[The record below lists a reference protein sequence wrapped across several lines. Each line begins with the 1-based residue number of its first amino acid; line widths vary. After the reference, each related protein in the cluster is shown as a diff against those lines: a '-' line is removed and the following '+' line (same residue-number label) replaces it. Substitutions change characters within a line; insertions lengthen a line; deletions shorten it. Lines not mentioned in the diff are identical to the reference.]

1 MATTIFFQ
9 TFPKLFLPEFQK
21 RNSWIVTVYSNENEE
36 KAEFYNAYHLYKHYH
51 CSVCGTVE
59 ITKKRAKGKDNYYSG
74 HTCKVCKNSEFLNL
88 LSNNEFFKAK
98 DISFELF
105 ENQDFYHIQ
114 PYIHIPSV
122 NYENKV
128 IDKKIELRGYKC
140 DKKIYNP
147 NYFKDDFF
155 KEENIKY
162 RYTDISINEINNFF
176 LNSLS
181 DVYISKK
188 EEIRNEL
195 SLINKNKTQ
204 YCPSISIYFPI

>member
-21 RNSWIVTVYSNENEE
+21 RNSWIVTVYSDENEE

-59 ITKKRAKGKDNYYSG
+59 ITKKRAKGKDNYYRG
-74 HTCKVCKNSEFLNL
+74 HTCKVCKNNNFLNL

-98 DISFELF
+98 NISFELF

-114 PYIHIPSV
+114 PYINIPSV

-128 IDKKIELRGYKC
+128 VDKRIELRGYKC

-147 NYFKDDFF
+147 SYFKDDFF

-162 RYTDISINEINNFF
+162 RITDISINEINNLF
-176 LNSLS
+176 LDSLR
-181 DVYISKK
+181 VEYICKKDEIKNILFSK
-188 EEIRNEL
+188 
-195 SLINKNKTQ
+195 
-204 YCPSISIYFPI
+204 

>member
-59 ITKKRAKGKDNYYSG
+59 ITKKRAKGKDNYYRS

-98 DISFELF
+98 KISFELF

-114 PYIHIPSV
+114 PYIYIPFV

-128 IDKKIELRGYKC
+128 IDKRIELKGYKC

-147 NYFKDDFF
+147 SYFKDDFF

-162 RYTDISINEINNFF
+162 RVTDISINEINNFF
-176 LNSLS
+176 LESL
-181 DVYISKK
+181 K
-188 EEIRNEL
+188 EEFIAIKGE
-195 SLINKNKTQ
+195 IK
-204 YCPSISIYFPI
+204 CVV

>member
-59 ITKKRAKGKDNYYSG
+59 ITKKRAKGKDNYYRG
-74 HTCKVCKNSEFLNL
+74 HTCKVCKNSDFLNL

-98 DISFELF
+98 NINFELF
-105 ENQDFYHIQ
+105 ENQDFFHIQ
-114 PYIHIPSV
+114 PYVFIPFV

-140 DKKIYNP
+140 DKKIYKP
-147 NYFKDDFF
+147 DYFKDDFF

-162 RYTDISINEINNFF
+162 KVTDISLNEINNFF
-176 LNSLS
+176 FENL
-181 DVYISKK
+181 
-188 EEIRNEL
+188 RNEFE
-195 SLINKNKTQ
+195 SK
-204 YCPSISIYFPI
+204 ISYLKDKLLRR

>member
-1 MATTIFFQ
+1 MGQTIFFK
-9 TFPKLFLPEFQK
+9 TYPRIFLPEFQK

-36 KAEFYNAYHLYKHYH
+36 KSEFYNAYFIYKHYY

-59 ITKKRAKGKDNYYSG
+59 ITKKRAKRKDNYYSG
-74 HTCKVCKNSEFLNL
+74 HTCKTCNHSDFLNL

-98 DISFELF
+98 NISFELF

-114 PYIHIPSV
+114 PYINIPSV

-128 IDKKIELRGYKC
+128 VDKRIELRGYKC

-147 NYFKDDFF
+147 NYFKDGFF

-162 RYTDISINEINNFF
+162 RFTDISINEINNFF
-176 LNSLS
+176 LGNLK
-181 DVYISKK
+181 DEFIAKF
-188 EEIRNEL
+188 EEI
-195 SLINKNKTQ
+195 KNVLFCK
-204 YCPSISIYFPI
+204 

>member
-9 TFPKLFLPEFQK
+9 TFPKLFLSQFQK
-21 RNSWIVTVYSNENEE
+21 RNSWIITTYTNENEE
-36 KAEFYNAYHLYKHYH
+36 KTEFYNAYFIYKHYY
-51 CSVCGTVE
+51 CSNCGTVE
-59 ITKKRAKGKDNYYSG
+59 VIKKRAKRKDNYYSG
-74 HTCKVCKNSEFLNL
+74 HTCKVCKNSEFFNL

-98 DISFELF
+98 NISFELF

-114 PYIHIPSV
+114 PYIYIPFV

-128 IDKKIELRGYKC
+128 VDKRIELRGYKC

-176 LNSLS
+176 LESL
-181 DVYISKK
+181 KK
-188 EEIRNEL
+188 EFMDKKDEM
-195 SLINKNKTQ
+195 KN
-204 YCPSISIYFPI
+204 SIFYK

>member
-21 RNSWIVTVYSNENEE
+21 RNSWIVTAYSNENEE
-36 KAEFYNAYHLYKHYH
+36 KAEFYNAYFIYKHYH

-59 ITKKRAKGKDNYYSG
+59 ITKKRAKGKDNYCRG
-74 HTCKVCKNSEFLNL
+74 HTCKVCKNSDFLNL

-98 DISFELF
+98 NINFELF

-114 PYIHIPSV
+114 PYIYIPFV

-147 NYFKDDFF
+147 SYFKDDFF

-162 RYTDISINEINNFF
+162 KYTDISINEINNFF
-176 LNSLS
+176 LESLNDALS
-181 DVYISKK
+181 LKI
-188 EEIRNEL
+188 EEIKDEL
-195 SLINKNKTQ
+195 PYK
-204 YCPSISIYFPI
+204 

>member
-9 TFPKLFLPEFQK
+9 TFPKLFLSEFQK
-21 RNSWIVTVYSNENEE
+21 RNSWIITTYTDENEE
-36 KAEFYNAYHLYKHYH
+36 KAEFYNAYYLYKHYH
-51 CSVCGTVE
+51 CSFCGTVE

-74 HTCKVCKNSEFLNL
+74 HTCKVCKNCDFLNL

-98 DISFELF
+98 NISFELF

-114 PYIHIPSV
+114 PYIYIPFV

-128 IDKKIELRGYKC
+128 VDKKIELRGYKC

-176 LNSLS
+176 LESM
-181 DVYISKK
+181 K
-188 EEIRNEL
+188 EGFLDKRDEIRDIFL
-195 SLINKNKTQ
+195 NK
-204 YCPSISIYFPI
+204 

>member
-1 MATTIFFQ
+1 MGQTIFFK
-9 TFPKLFLPEFQK
+9 TYPRIFLPEFQK

-36 KAEFYNAYHLYKHYH
+36 KSEFYNAYFIYKHYY

-59 ITKKRAKGKDNYYSG
+59 ITKKRAKRKDNYYSG
-74 HTCKVCKNSEFLNL
+74 HTCKTCKHSDFLNL

-98 DISFELF
+98 NISFELF

-114 PYIHIPSV
+114 PYINIPSV

-128 IDKKIELRGYKC
+128 VDKRIELRGYKC

-155 KEENIKY
+155 KEKNIKY
-162 RYTDISINEINNFF
+162 RYTDVSINEINNFF
-176 LNSLS
+176 LENLNNKS
-181 DVYISKK
+181 IAKK
-188 EEIRNEL
+188 EEMKNEL
-195 SLINKNKTQ
+195 LDK
-204 YCPSISIYFPI
+204 

>member
-21 RNSWIVTVYSNENEE
+21 RNSWIVTVYSKENEE
-36 KAEFYNAYHLYKHYH
+36 KAEFYNAYYLYKHYH

-59 ITKKRAKGKDNYYSG
+59 ITKKRAKGKDNYYRG

-98 DISFELF
+98 NISFELF

-114 PYIHIPSV
+114 PYIYIPFV

-140 DKKIYNP
+140 DKRIYNSS
-147 NYFKDDFF
+147 YFKDDFF

-162 RYTDISINEINNFF
+162 RVTDISINEINNFF
-176 LNSLS
+176 LECLM
-181 DVYISKK
+181 VEYIFKREEVKNVLFSK
-188 EEIRNEL
+188 
-195 SLINKNKTQ
+195 
-204 YCPSISIYFPI
+204 

>member
-1 MATTIFFQ
+1 MARIIFLK
-9 TFPKLFLPEFQK
+9 TYPRLFLPEFQK
-21 RNSWIVTVYSNENEE
+21 RNSWIITTYIDENEE
-36 KAEFYNAYHLYKHYH
+36 KAEFYNAYYLYKHYH

-74 HTCKVCKNSEFLNL
+74 HTCKVCKNNEFLNL

-98 DISFELF
+98 NISFELF

-114 PYIHIPSV
+114 PYIHVPSV

-128 IDKKIELRGYKC
+128 IDKRIELRGYKC

-147 NYFKDDFF
+147 SYFKDDFF

-162 RYTDISINEINNFF
+162 RFTDISINEINNFF
-176 LNSLS
+176 LGNLK
-181 DVYISKK
+181 DEFIAKF
-188 EEIRNEL
+188 EEI
-195 SLINKNKTQ
+195 KNVLFCK
-204 YCPSISIYFPI
+204 

>member
-36 KAEFYNAYHLYKHYH
+36 KAEFFNAYHLYKHYH

-59 ITKKRAKGKDNYYSG
+59 ITKKRAKGKDNYYRG
-74 HTCKVCKNSEFLNL
+74 HTCKVCKNSDFLNL

-98 DISFELF
+98 NINFELF

-114 PYIHIPSV
+114 PYIFIPFV

-140 DKKIYNP
+140 DKKIYKP
-147 NYFKDDFF
+147 DYFKDDFF
-155 KEENIKY
+155 KEKNIKY
-162 RYTDISINEINNFF
+162 RYTDVSINEINNFF
-176 LNSLS
+176 LENLNNKFI
-181 DVYISKK
+181 VKK
-188 EEIRNEL
+188 EEM
-195 SLINKNKTQ
+195 KNKLLDK
-204 YCPSISIYFPI
+204 

>member
-59 ITKKRAKGKDNYYSG
+59 ITKKRAKGKDNYYRG
-74 HTCKVCKNSEFLNL
+74 HTCKVCKNSDFLNL

-98 DISFELF
+98 NINFELF
-105 ENQDFYHIQ
+105 ENQDFFHIQ
-114 PYIHIPSV
+114 PYVFIPFV

-140 DKKIYNP
+140 DKKIYKP
-147 NYFKDDFF
+147 DYFKDDFF
-155 KEENIKY
+155 KEKNIKY
-162 RYTDISINEINNFF
+162 RYTDVSINEINNFF
-176 LNSLS
+176 LENLNNKFI
-181 DVYISKK
+181 VKK
-188 EEIRNEL
+188 EEM
-195 SLINKNKTQ
+195 KNKLLDK
-204 YCPSISIYFPI
+204 